1 VRIRELAAEG
11 WRNLAPLAL
20 RPGDR
25 LSVLYGDNGQ
35 GKTNVL
41 EAAYYLA
48 ALRSFRTTHAE
59 DLIGREAP
67 SGRARLRADV
77 VHRGL
82 ERRFEIELSAAGR
95 VARLD
100 GKLVRGT
107 AAALGTVSVVLFV
120 PEDLLLP
127 RAAPAARR
135 RFMDLA
141 IFNVERGYYGE
152 ASAFQKVLRSRNA
165 LLRRGGPDPVLL
177 DTYDDEL
184 ARTGAR
190 VVMRRRALIA
200 ALGPRL
206 AEHFRALHSEVP
218 VALRYRSD
226 PALEVAADELAVT
239 AALREGLVARHALD
253 ERRRFTGF
261 GPHTDDLEI
270 VLGGVLAR
278 SHASQGQLRSLVLAL
293 KLAELTHI
301 EASLGEPPVLLLDDV
316 PSELDPD
323 RRALLFRVIARL
335 DCQTLI
341 SVTEREIVPGPIS
354 TGAATL
360 PVGSD
365 TPFAAASIDVPGTR
379 PARRDFW
386 VQAFRFMAQP

>member
-1 VRIRELAAEG
+1 MRIRELAAEG

-20 RPGDR
+20 TPGDR

-59 DLIGREAP
+59 DLIRRDEP
-67 SGRARLRADV
+67 SGRARLRANI

-82 ERRFEIELSAAGR
+82 ERRFEVELSAAGR
-95 VARLD
+95 IARLD

-107 AAALGTVSVVLFV
+107 SAALGTVSVVLFV

-135 RFMDLA
+135 RFLDLA
-141 IFNVERGYYGE
+141 IFNVERGYYAE

-177 DTYDDEL
+177 DTYDDQL

-190 VVMRRRALIA
+190 VVMRRRALVA
-200 ALGPRL
+200 ALAPRL
-206 AEHFRALHSEVP
+206 AEHFRALHSELP
-218 VALRYRSD
+218 VALRYRGD
-226 PALEVAADELAVT
+226 PSLDDARDETAVE
-239 AALREGLVARHALD
+239 AGLREGLGARRSLD

-270 VLGGVLAR
+270 LLNGVLAR

-293 KLAELTHI
+293 KLAELTHV
-301 EASLGEPPVLLLDDV
+301 EATLGEPPVLLLDDV
-316 PSELDPD
+316 PSELDPQ
-323 RRALLFRVIARL
+323 RRALLFQVIARL

-341 SVTEREIVPGPIS
+341 SVTEREIVPDRVAPEA
-354 TGAATL
+354 GAGDPNQT
-360 PVGSD
+360 VSWR
-365 TPFAAASIDVPGTR
+365 S
-379 PARRDFW
+379 DFW
-386 VQAFRFMAQP
+386 VRAGRVIAQP

>member
-1 VRIRELAAEG
+1 MRIRELAAEG

-20 RPGDR
+20 APGER

-48 ALRSFRTTHAE
+48 ALRSFRTSHAE
-59 DLIGREAP
+59 DLIRRDAP

-82 ERRFEIELSAAGR
+82 ERRFEVELSPTGR

-100 GKLVRGT
+100 GKVVRGT

-120 PEDLLLP
+120 PEDLLMP

-135 RFMDLA
+135 RFLDLA
-141 IFNVERGYYGE
+141 IFSVERGYYAE

-165 LLRRGGPDPVLL
+165 LLRRGSLDSVLL
-177 DTYDDEL
+177 ETYDDQL

-190 VVMRRRALIA
+190 VVMRRRNLVA

-206 AEHFRALHSEVP
+206 AEHFRALHSELP
-218 VALRYRSD
+218 VGLRYRSD
-226 PALEVAADELAVT
+226 PAIDAAADEPAVE
-239 AALREGLVARHALD
+239 AALREGLLARRSLD

-261 GPHTDDLEI
+261 GPHTDDLE
-270 VLGGVLAR
+270 VLLSGVLAR

-316 PSELDPD
+316 PSELDPE
-323 RRALLFRVIARL
+323 RRALLFDVITRL

-341 SVTEREIVPGPIS
+341 SVTEREIVPM
-354 TGAATL
+354 A
-360 PVGSD
+360 D
-365 TPFAAASIDVPGTR
+365 TPSGD
-379 PARRDFW
+379 PAVGLRRDFL
-386 VQAFRFMAQP
+386 VQSGRVIAQP